1 MRQQMTFITPSN
13 HKIIYLKVF
22 FKRNWLEILTLFK
35 ILGYPNKFPVF
46 FGARYGGSAWAGWA
60 YANPDFCR
68 IEGASGQRR
77 AALLLAPSYFQTLR
91 HPCYSIRLLQRSL
104 TDYTSPNEPIFHGH
118 QGSLKVNHCLQKNPS
133 ISA

>member
-46 FGARYGGSAWAGWA
+46 LEPDIAEARGQAGRT
-60 YANPDFCR
+60 PT
-68 IEGASGQRR
+68 Q
-77 AALLLAPSYFQTLR
+77 
-91 HPCYSIRLLQRSL
+91 
-104 TDYTSPNEPIFHGH
+104 IF
-118 QGSLKVNHCLQKNPS
+118 
-133 ISA
+133 AE